1 MWTVFFKQ
9 ENVSLCK
16 FSSMAIYNVPVFRN
30 ICLLLILFVW
40 DLMYVCMCTY
50 TYIDIGID
58 KYIYSFAKVV
68 QCAVYMRY
76 ANVIRIKSKTLL
88 F

>member
-1 MWTVFFKQ
+1 
-9 ENVSLCK
+9 
-16 FSSMAIYNVPVFRN
+16 MAIYNVPFFRN

-58 KYIYSFAKVV
+58 KYIYSLAKVV

>member
-1 MWTVFFKQ
+1 
-9 ENVSLCK
+9 
-16 FSSMAIYNVPVFRN
+16 MAIYNVPFFRN

>member
-1 MWTVFFKQ
+1 
-9 ENVSLCK
+9 
-16 FSSMAIYNVPVFRN
+16 MAIYNVPVFRN

-58 KYIYSFAKVV
+58 KYIYSLAKVV

>member
-1 MWTVFFKQ
+1 
-9 ENVSLCK
+9 
-16 FSSMAIYNVPVFRN
+16 
-30 ICLLLILFVW
+30 
-40 DLMYVCMCTY
+40 MYVCMCTY

-58 KYIYSFAKVV
+58 KYIYSLAKVV

>member
-1 MWTVFFKQ
+1 
-9 ENVSLCK
+9 
-16 FSSMAIYNVPVFRN
+16 
-30 ICLLLILFVW
+30 
-40 DLMYVCMCTY
+40 MYVCMCTYTY